1 MRSRGAGI
9 ALVSLQHEFGICGG
23 PAGGHVLTLLRA
35 LRMPVVTTLHTVL
48 RDPNVEQRRVTQELI
63 VRSTRL
69 VVMAQRGREM
79 SGAPRQN

>member
-1 MRSRGAGI
+1 
-9 ALVSLQHEFGICGG
+9 
-23 PAGGHVLTLLRA
+23 
-35 LRMPVVTTLHTVL
+35 MPVVTTLHTVL

-63 VRSTRL
+63 ARSTRL